1 MILGNNDTQRVDNHP
16 VHIIDEDGR
25 ISPSALIPF
34 CEFGGNMSIMGTKIE
49 GFQAPVCNSFR
60 PKIFDG
66 QLCYEVDPEIY
77 RSNISDNSILGLS
90 LLISFNEDRQY
101 TIHRRRNGGKKK
113 EKPMTLEIES
123 EEQNGLYIGTIS
135 NHILRRQFYIYAF
148 RTPSFRI
155 RKTIQT

>member
-1 MILGNNDTQRVDNHP
+1 MILGNNETQRLDNHP
-16 VHIIDEDGR
+16 VHIIDEDGG

-34 CEFGGNMSIMGTKIE
+34 CEFGGNMSIMGTKMD

-60 PKIFDG
+60 PKIFEG
-66 QLCYEVDPEIY
+66 QLCYEVDPDIY

-101 TIHRRRNGGKKK
+101 TIRKRRMSQKK

-123 EEQNGLYIGTIS
+123 EDQNDLYIGTIS
-135 NHILRRQFYIYAF
+135 NNYF
-148 RTPSFRI
+148 T
-155 RKTIQT
+155 